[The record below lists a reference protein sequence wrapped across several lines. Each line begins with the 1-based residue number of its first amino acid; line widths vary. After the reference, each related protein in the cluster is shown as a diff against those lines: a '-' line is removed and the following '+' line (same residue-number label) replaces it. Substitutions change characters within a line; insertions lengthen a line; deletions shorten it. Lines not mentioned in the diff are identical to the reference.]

1 MATEPQKPD
10 IQQPE
15 ASLPFEPVSGKK
27 KMPKVSP
34 QAQKQADRILAS
46 QKKLADKK
54 RNPAPAEPPKAKPKR
69 SRAQDSG
76 IPEVVSQR
84 MGRRMTFFAG
94 LPTLLGMLAFV
105 ASYFLVKNG
114 TKLPTTAVLLV
125 TLGLFGLGVVGLS
138 YGVLSASW
146 DENQVGTI
154 VGAEQFG
161 INWGRMTGAWKESGE
176 QKRAA
181 KDRSEDS

>member
-10 IQQPE
+10 
-15 ASLPFEPVSGKK
+15 ASLPFEPGSGKK

-34 QAQKQADRILAS
+34 QAQEQADRILAS
-46 QKKLADKK
+46 QKKVADRK
-54 RNPAPAEPPKAKPKR
+54 RNPAEPPKAKPKR
-69 SRAQDSG
+69 SRSQDSG

-146 DENQVGTI
+146 DENEVGTI
-154 VGAEQFG
+154 LGAEQFG
-161 INWGRMTGAWKESGE
+161 LNWGRMTGAWKESGDT
-176 QKRAA
+176 KRAA
-181 KDRSEDS
+181 KESSRDD

>member
-1 MATEPQKPD
+1 MATEPQKPET
-10 IQQPE
+10 P

-34 QAQKQADRILAS
+34 QAQAQADRILAS
-46 QKKLADKK
+46 QQKAADKK
-54 RNPAPAEPPKAKPKR
+54 RNPAPADPIKAKPKR
-69 SRAQDSG
+69 SRSQGSG

-84 MGRRMTFFAG
+84 MARRMTFFAG
-94 LPTLLGMLAFV
+94 LPTLLGMLSFIG
-105 ASYFLVKNG
+105 SYFLVKNG
-114 TKLPTTAVLLV
+114 SKLSTTVVLLV

-138 YGVLSASW
+138 YGVLSACW
-146 DENQVGTI
+146 DENQVGTL

-161 INWGRMTGAWKESGE
+161 VNWGRMTGAWKESGE

-181 KDRSEDS
+181 NPPSEND

>member
-1 MATEPQKPD
+1 MATEPQPS
-10 IQQPE
+10 E
-15 ASLPFEPVSGKK
+15 STSSLPFEPDSGKK

-34 QAQKQADRILAS
+34 QAQAQADRIRAN
-46 QKKLADKK
+46 QQAIAEKK
-54 RNPAPAEPPKAKPKR
+54 RNPASPGAAKPKR
-69 SRAQDSG
+69 SKAQDSG

-94 LPTLLGMLAFV
+94 LPTLLGMLSFV

-125 TLGLFGLGVVGLS
+125 TLGLFGLGVIGLS

-154 VGAEQFG
+154 LGAEQFG
-161 INWGRMTGAWKESGE
+161 INWGRMTGAYKEEGE
-176 QKRAA
+176 KRRSA
-181 KDRSEDS
+181 KGSSEDS